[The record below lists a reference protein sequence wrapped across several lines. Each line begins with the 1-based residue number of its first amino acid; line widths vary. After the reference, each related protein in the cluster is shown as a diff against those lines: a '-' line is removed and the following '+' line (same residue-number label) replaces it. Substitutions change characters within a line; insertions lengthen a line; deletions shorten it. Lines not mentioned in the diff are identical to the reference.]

1 MKELIVDKKYDGKKL
16 SKLLLDEYSGLKY
29 GTFLKALRKK
39 DLSINNKRISKDCI
53 VFENDKIKIYI
64 NDEFLFKTYSIPVI
78 FEDHNIIVF
87 NKPKGLE
94 VTGTNSLTSFV
105 NKNYNKNFMPCH
117 RLDRNTSGLVIF
129 SKDSEVNNIIT
140 EKFRNHEIEKHYIT
154 KVYGIP
160 KKSNNTIQSYLFKD
174 TKKSMVYISDTFKTG
189 YKKIITSYKVIS
201 SNKNENTSIL
211 DINLQTGRTHQIRAH
226 LAYLGYPIIGDGKYG
241 NNQINKRFNEKTQ
254 LLCSYYIKFNFSHD
268 SGILNYLNGKEIIL
282 NDIPFIN

>member
-16 SKLLLDEYSGLKY
+16 SKLLMDKYSGLKY

-39 DLSINNKRISKDCI
+39 DLSINNKRISKDCM
-53 VFENDKIKIYI
+53 VFENDKIKIYMD
-64 NDEFLFKTYSIPVI
+64 NRFLFKTYSIPVI
-78 FEDHNIIVF
+78 FEDSNIIVF

-94 VTGTNSLTSFV
+94 VTGTDSLTSFV
-105 NKNYNKNFMPCH
+105 SKNYDKNFMPCH
-117 RLDRNTSGLVIF
+117 RLDRNTSGLIIF
-129 SKDSEVNNIIT
+129 SKSNEVNNIIT

-160 KKSNNTIQSYLFKD
+160 KKINDTIQSYLFKD

-226 LAYLGYPIIGDGKYG
+226 LAHLGYPIVGDGKYG
-241 NNQINKRFNEKTQ
+241 NNQINKKFNEKTQ

-268 SGILNYLNGKEIIL
+268 SGILNYLKGREIIL

>member
-16 SKLLLDEYSGLKY
+16 SKLLLDECSGLKY

-53 VFENDKIKIYI
+53 VFEDDKIKIYI
-64 NDEFLFKTYSIPVI
+64 NDELLFKSYSIPVI

-105 NKNYNKNFMPCH
+105 NKNYDKNFMPCH

-160 KKSNNTIQSYLFKD
+160 KKSNDTIQSYLFKD
-174 TKKSMVYISDTFKTG
+174 TKKSIVYISDTFKTG

-226 LAYLGYPIIGDGKYG
+226 LAHLGYPIVGDGKYG
-241 NNQINKRFNEKTQ
+241 NNQINKKFNEKTQ

-268 SGILNYLNGKEIIL
+268 SGILNYLKGREIIL